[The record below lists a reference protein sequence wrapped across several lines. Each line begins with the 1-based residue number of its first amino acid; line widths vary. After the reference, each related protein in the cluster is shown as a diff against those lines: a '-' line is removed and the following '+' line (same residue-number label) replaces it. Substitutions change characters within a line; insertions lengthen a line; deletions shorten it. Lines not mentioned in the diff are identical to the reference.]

1 MHMFLK
7 IDAAVAMAV
16 IAGCAPMSH
25 GGIFMEPD
33 VVYITHH
40 VQDENGNPISGA
52 LVNAIALGGDWR
64 GWTDGNGDATIR
76 YKIYDDDYTCEVI
89 APGYYPFWGDFSKGL
104 LPAHTRH
111 TITLTRLAPPG
122 EHRFSKHYGNGSHH
136 GFPAPTVTEEYI
148 QWYKQHGWSFYHS
161 SSDAGST
168 FWKTPELDKP
178 FGYDLYEDDW
188 VSPHGSGTNADVYVT
203 QHCFWQCETN
213 YDFRLALDFP
223 NPDDGIAIVDNSAR
237 FPFRDIKF
245 LVPNVAPAEGYTN
258 HFEFAKR
265 RKGRGYEF
273 LSPSSNNHGDITPI
287 FGIIQA
293 PGYIARHRLYF
304 RFRSNRAGGVVS
316 AYHGVFNDNGW
327 LCGYVP
333 TIFRARLEVPPPPG
347 EYDGVVVATNRL
359 VCMVAH
365 TVPMYYFCTD
375 RSSRILQSRASY
387 KETQMYVAQ
396 YYTPPPGAKPP
407 VPGSEAFAA
416 REVAYDSNSLGMRIS
431 REEAGGVR
439 FGLHEVRNRDFRAF
453 RKGHD
458 SAMGTRLK
466 LTGRNQPVVGV
477 TYEDAAAF
485 CAWLTERERS
495 RGSLDSGHLY
505 RLPTCDEW
513 LAAAG
518 IGVVGI
524 ETNAYPWGWNWPP
537 PRKLANLFDEGSASK
552 DGFADG
558 IEDYD
563 DGSMLTASVGSYP
576 PNRRGLYDIA
586 GNVWEMSATEAD
598 GETDVTLHGGSWRTA
613 SADSLH
619 IDSMDVYQGP
629 AHDVGFRVVV
639 APVASPVAPTPPAPS
654 GGGDEPAVAQ
664 IPEAV
669 GTNVLASLGMVPVP
683 AGTLK
688 RFSSI
693 GRPDPNDEYTEIH
706 DAVNLRVTT
715 NYWIAAREVTQAQ
728 YESVTGTNRSS
739 TVGASLPVDNVTWDE
754 AMDFCARLTAFA
766 RSRNEI
772 PAGYAYSLP
781 TETQWE
787 LACVSGATNEW
798 GFCVFDEAGLAT
810 NAWYAANSGETLH
823 PVGTKSPNALG
834 LFDMLGNVFELCS
847 DWHDEAFPT
856 ASEDDP
862 QGPPNGDGKVMRGG
876 CVKNAAAEC
885 GPEVRLSI
893 PRDERSPYVG
903 FRVALVPEEP

>member
-7 IDAAVAMAV
+7 INAAVAMAV
-16 IAGCAPMSH
+16 IAGCAPMSL

-33 VVYITHH
+33 VVDITYH
-40 VQDENGNPISGA
+40 VQDENGIPISAAQVIAITMSGA
-52 LVNAIALGGDWR
+52 LR
-64 GWTDGNGDATIR
+64 GWTDGNGDCTIR
-76 YKIYDDDYTCEVI
+76 NKIYGDDYTCKVA
-89 APGYYPFWGDFSKGL
+89 APGYYGFRGDFCWGL
-104 LPAHTRH
+104 LPTNTHH
-111 TITLTRLAPPG
+111 VITLSRLVP
-122 EHRFSKHYGNGSHH
+122 NGSYRFAKHEGQDDGYPH
-136 GFPAPTVTEEYI
+136 PTVTEEFI
-148 QWYKQHGWSFYHS
+148 QYEERDGWRYYHS

-168 FWKTPELDKP
+168 FWKTPELDRP
-178 FGYDLYEDDW
+178 YGYDLYEDDW
-188 VSPHGSGTNADVYVT
+188 VSPHGSGTNVDVYVT
-203 QHCFWQCETN
+203 QHCFWQSGTN

-223 NPDDGIAIVDNSAR
+223 NPGDGISIVDCR
-237 FPFRDIKF
+237 PRHPFRGVSSY
-245 LVPNVAPAEGYTN
+245 LPCVAPVDGYTN
-258 HFEFAKR
+258 HFEFAKSQM
-265 RKGRGYEF
+265 GEDYAYLSPTSDDPNDISTGFGYEPRGYVWM
-273 LSPSSNNHGDITPI
+273 
-287 FGIIQA
+287 
-293 PGYIARHRLYF
+293 HRMFF
-304 RFRSNRAGGVVS
+304 RFRSDQTGNAVS
-316 AYHGVFNDNGW
+316 AYHGVFHHDGANF
-327 LCGYVP
+327 LP
-333 TIFRARLEVPPPPG
+333 AIFRARLTVPPPLG
-347 EYDGVVVATNRL
+347 SKADRIVVATNRL
-359 VCMVAH
+359 VCMVVGH
-365 TVPMYYFCTD
+365 EPVYYFNTD
-375 RSSRILQSRASY
+375 RSSRVLVPAERY
-387 KETQMYVAQ
+387 REEMLETARS
-396 YYTPPPGAKPP
+396 YTPPPGARPP
-407 VPGSEAFAA
+407 VPGSEAFAS

-431 REEAGGVR
+431 REEVGGVR

-466 LTGRNQPVVGV
+466 LSGRNQPVVGV
-477 TYEDAAAF
+477 SYEDAAAF

-563 DGSMLTASVGSYP
+563 DGSLLTAPVGSYP
-576 PNRRGLYDIA
+576 PNRRGLYDIS

-598 GETDVTLHGGSWRTA
+598 GETDVALHGGSWRTA
-613 SADSLH
+613 DPDSLH
-619 IDSMDVYQGP
+619 IDSMEVYQGP

-639 APVASPVAPTPPAPS
+639 APVASPGAPTPPAPS

-693 GRPDPNDEYTEIH
+693 GRPDPNDEYAEIH

-715 NYWIAAREVTQAQ
+715 NFWIAAREVTQAQ
-728 YESVTGTNRSS
+728 YEAVMGTNRSS
-739 TVGASLPVDNVTWDE
+739 TVGASLPVENVTWDE

-766 RSRNEI
+766 RSRNAI

-787 LACVSGATNEW
+787 LACVSGATNAW
-798 GFCVFDEAGLAT
+798 GFGVFDEAGLAT
-810 NAWYAANSGETLH
+810 NAWYAANSGGTLH
-823 PVGTKSPNALG
+823 PVGTKAPNALG

-876 CVKNAAAEC
+876 GVKNAAEEC